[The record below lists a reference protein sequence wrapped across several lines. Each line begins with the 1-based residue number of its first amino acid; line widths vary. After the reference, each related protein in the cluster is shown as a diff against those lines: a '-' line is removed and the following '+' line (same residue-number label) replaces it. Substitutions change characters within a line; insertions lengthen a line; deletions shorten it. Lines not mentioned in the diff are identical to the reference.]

1 MKKLVVLLLAAA
13 VSLAAANKAVL
24 DNSKVTGYKIS
35 SETENYLELSF
46 NVKDINY
53 ADITT
58 EKGVFTSV
66 TIENGTLTG
75 EDGSPAMPAY
85 NKMIAMPF
93 RSEPQVEVV
102 SYETK
107 VYNLSELG
115 IKNRIMPLQPSYSKS
130 SKPEDRLFIYNESAY
145 KSSKF
150 NESPIASVS
159 KSGTMRG
166 IGVGVISVEPI
177 RYNPSTG
184 DITVYNNV
192 KVRVN
197 FIGADPRA
205 AEIAKAE
212 YSPFFESAYAQLIN
226 YKPLDTKADITTYP
240 ITYLILAN
248 SGLNG
253 NADLNRL
260 IAWKKEKGFNVI
272 VNYVTAASTI
282 TTNDTWIE
290 NQYNTLNPKPS
301 FVLVVGDHDGTY
313 GVLSEVNPPLGSTG
327 SVTRS
332 DLLYGVMGAT
342 SSTNKIPSMYVG
354 RFSVV
359 ALADL
364 TAQVNKTLWY
374 EKEQFLV
381 PTPDLNYLTY
391 TLGVAGVDASYAE
404 NFGDPQIYYGWTY
417 YFNAAHGM
425 ANSQTY
431 FSNES
436 NASTADLEIR
446 NFMSAGAAFYNYT
459 AHGDITM
466 FYDPNFTNA
475 HVDAMTNTNKYPIM
489 VGNCCLTGSFG
500 TTECFGEALLN
511 APNKGA
517 VGYIGA
523 SMSTYWNEDLTMGV
537 GMDVNGQ
544 PAPALDVANPGM
556 YDGIMALGYSSLG
569 AMKHVGLMA
578 VDNNNQTYE
587 DDYWSSYHTFGD
599 PSLMPYMG
607 IPAVQTATHDGVI
620 APGVT
625 SYTVTTTPYAYVAMG
640 DQSGVLHGAARANSS
655 GVATV
660 TVTPYTVGDVGKM
673 VITAQFKRPFYADV
687 LCTGSTGG
695 TFAINQ
701 TSLSYGNVAAG
712 TSSIKTFIITNSHS
726 SEYMLG
732 DITTPSGYSVAVAS
746 KEITKDIKNVLSYS
760 VSPGTSKTFNLSFEP
775 TAGQV
780 YSGNV
785 VVTSSDDAHPT
796 QNIAVTGTG
805 TVPEAE
811 VSITDITASAA
822 PETSANR
829 SFNINNTG
837 LAELTY
843 SIAINYT
850 SGKEVKGS
858 GGPDAYGYKWTD
870 SDETNGPDYVWT
882 DISGTGT
889 LASAWTSTGTYDAK
903 DEGYSGPYN
912 LGFTFNY
919 YGVDYT
925 QVYVSS
931 NGFLMFSAPTAN
943 NYTNA
948 AIPTATAPNG
958 LIAAF
963 WDDLEGTDQ
972 GTVHYQASSGKFTV
986 QFTNWPLYA
995 GTAGNTFQM
1004 VLNSSGKIEF
1014 FYNNMT
1020 STLSGAT
1027 VGIENAAGTVGT
1039 QVVYNAAY
1047 LKDNLAIQ
1055 FTATPEWLSLDNTSG
1070 VVAAGKGSVTI
1081 GATCDA
1087 TGLELGTYTADLT
1100 VTTNDPD
1107 EGTVVIPVT
1116 FTVSNIV
1123 VPGTPS
1129 NVTTSVS
1136 GTDLIVSWDAAANAT
1151 SYDVY
1156 SSTDPYGTYTFE
1168 TNVTTTSYT
1177 TTYTAA
1183 RKFWYVVGKNATK

>member
-13 VSLAAANKAVL
+13 VSLFAANKAVL
-24 DNSKVTGYKIS
+24 DNSKVTGYNIAGES
-35 SETENYLELSF
+35 ENYLELGFS
-46 NVKDINY
+46 VRDINY
-53 ADITT
+53 ADVTT

-66 TIENGTLTG
+66 TIDEGTLTG
-75 EDGSPAMPAY
+75 ITGTPAMPAY

-93 RSEPQVEVV
+93 GATPEVEVV

-107 VYNLSELG
+107 SYKLSEFG
-115 IKNRIMPLQPSYSKS
+115 IMNPLMPAQPSYSKS

-150 NESPIASVS
+150 NESPIASVTV
-159 KSGTMRG
+159 SGTMRG

-177 RYNPSTG
+177 RYSPSTG
-184 DITVYNNV
+184 EITVYNNV
-192 KVRVN
+192 KVKVN

-248 SGLNG
+248 NGLNG
-253 NADLNRL
+253 NAKLNEL
-260 IAWKKEKGFNVI
+260 IAWKTSKGFKVV
-272 VNYVTAASTI
+272 VNYVAASSTI

-290 NQYNTLNPKPS
+290 GQYNTLNPKPS
-301 FVLVVGDHDGTY
+301 FVLIVGDHDGTY

-354 RFSVV
+354 RFSVSST
-359 ALADL
+359 ADL
-364 TAQVNKTLWY
+364 TAQVDKTIWY
-374 EKEQFLV
+374 EKGQFLV
-381 PTPDLNYLTY
+381 GTPDLNYLTY

-404 NFGDPQIYYGWTY
+404 NFGDPQIYYGWNY

-431 FSNES
+431 MSSES
-436 NASTADLEIR
+436 DASTADLEIR

-459 AHGDITM
+459 AHGDVTM
-466 FYDPNFTNA
+466 FYDPNFTND
-475 HVDAMTNTNKYPIM
+475 HVATMTNTNKYPIM

-500 TTECFGEALLN
+500 STCFGEALLR
-511 APNKGA
+511 ASSKGA

-544 PAPALDVANPGM
+544 SAPALDTANPGM
-556 YDGIMALGYSSLG
+556 YDGVMALGYSSTA

-587 DDYWSSYHTFGD
+587 DDYWSSYHLFGD
-599 PSLMPYMG
+599 PSLMPYFG
-607 IPAVQTATHDGVI
+607 IPSTMTATHDGVI

-625 SYTVTTTPYAYVAMG
+625 TYTVTTTPYAYVAMG
-640 DQSGVLHGAARANSS
+640 DATGVLHGAARANSS
-655 GVATV
+655 GVAAV

-687 LCTGSTGG
+687 NCTGATGG
-695 TFAINQ
+695 TYSDNQ
-701 TSLSYGNVAAG
+701 TSMNYGNVAAG
-712 TSSIKTFIITNSHS
+712 TSSIQTFVITNSHS
-726 SEYMLG
+726 TEYLLG
-732 DITTPSGYSVAVAS
+732 DINTPAGYSVAVAS
-746 KEITKDIKNVLSYS
+746 KELTKDVKNVLSYAVAPS
-760 VSPGTSKTFNLSFEP
+760 SSKTFNLSFEP

-785 VVTSSDDAHPT
+785 TITSTDTGHAT
-796 QNIAVTGTG
+796 NYIAVTGTG

-811 VSITDITASAA
+811 VSVTDITASAA
-822 PETSANR
+822 PETAANR

-850 SGKEVKGS
+850 SGKDVKGS
-858 GGPDAYGYKWTD
+858 GGPDAYGYKWKD
-870 SDETNGPDYVWT
+870 SDEVGGPVYSWV
-882 DISGTGT
+882 DITGVGTPVI
-889 LASAWTSTGTYDAK
+889 LSDDAETGSIAM
-903 DEGYSGPYN
+903 GM
-912 LGFTFNY
+912 TFNL

-925 QVYVSS
+925 NVVIGA
-931 NGFLMFSAPTAN
+931 NGAITFNGSDIA
-943 NYTNA
+943 YSNA
-948 AIPTATAPNG
+948 AIPSTATPQAIVA
-958 LIAAF
+958 LI
-963 WDDLEGTDQ
+963 WDDLDPASANNKIYYYYDAANSRFIVSYINVPHYGTTSNNIAQ
-972 GTVHYQASSGKFTV
+972 ML
-986 QFTNWPLYA
+986 LY
-995 GTAGNTFQM
+995 T
-1004 VLNSSGKIEF
+1004 SGKIVF
-1014 FYNNMT
+1014 QYQTVGASSVTT
-1020 STLSGAT
+1020 ST
-1027 VGIENAAGTVGT
+1027 VGIENGDGTIGT

-1047 LKDNLAIQ
+1047 LKDNLAVQ
-1055 FTATPEWLSLDNTSG
+1055 FTATPEWLTLDNTSG

-1087 TGLELGTYTADLT
+1087 TGLDYGTYTADLT

-1107 EGTVVIPVT
+1107 EGTVIIPVT
-1116 FTVSNIV
+1116 FTVADVIIPGAPTNV
-1123 VPGTPS
+1123 V
-1129 NVTTSVS
+1129 TSVS
-1136 GTDLIVSWDAAANAT
+1136 GTDLVISWAVSADAT

-1156 SSTDPYGTYTFE
+1156 SSTEPYGTFTFE
-1168 TNVTTTSYT
+1168 TNVATNSYT
-1177 TTYTAA
+1177 TTYTAS
-1183 RKFWYVVGKNATK
+1183 RKFWYVIAKN

>member
-13 VSLAAANKAVL
+13 VSLVAANKAVL
-24 DNSKVTGYKIS
+24 DNSKVTGYNITGES
-35 SETENYLELSF
+35 ENYLELGF
-46 NVKDINY
+46 NIKDINY
-53 ADITT
+53 ADVTT

-66 TIENGTLTG
+66 TIDNGTLAG
-75 EDGSPAMPAY
+75 IIGSPAMPAY
-85 NKMIAMPF
+85 NKMIAMPYGATP
-93 RSEPQVEVV
+93 EVEVI

-107 VYNLSELG
+107 SYKLSDLG
-115 IKNRIMPLQPSYSKS
+115 IINPLMPAQPSYSKS
-130 SKPEDRLFIYNESAY
+130 SKPEDRKFIYNESSY

-150 NESPIASVS
+150 NESPIASVTV
-159 KSGTMRG
+159 SGTMRG
-166 IGVGVISVEPI
+166 VGVGVISVEPI

-184 DITVYNNV
+184 EITVYNNV

-197 FIGADPRA
+197 YIGADPRA

-240 ITYLILAN
+240 VTYLILAN

-272 VNYVTAASTI
+272 VNYVAAASTI

-290 NQYNTLNPKPS
+290 SQYNTLNPKPS

-327 SVTRS
+327 AVTRS

-381 PTPDLNYLTY
+381 ATPDLNYLTY
-391 TLGVAGVDASYAE
+391 TLGVAGVDASYSE
-404 NFGDPQIYYGWTY
+404 PFGDPQIYYGWTY

-431 FSNES
+431 MSNES
-436 NASTADLEIR
+436 DASTADLEIR

-459 AHGDITM
+459 AHGDVTM
-466 FYDPNFTNA
+466 FYDPNFTND
-475 HVDAMTNTNKYPIM
+475 HVATMTNTNKYPIM

-500 TTECFGEALLN
+500 SLCFGEALLR
-511 APNKGA
+511 ASNKGA

-544 PAPALDVANPGM
+544 PAPALDVAHPGM
-556 YDGIMALGYSSLG
+556 YDGIMALGYSSVG

-587 DDYWSSYHTFGD
+587 DDYWSAYHTFGD
-599 PSLMPYMG
+599 PSLMPYLG

-625 SYTVTTTPYAYVAMG
+625 TYTVTTTPYAYVAMG

-655 GVATV
+655 GVAVVPV
-660 TVTPYTVGDVGKM
+660 TAYTVGNTGKL

-687 LCTGSTGG
+687 LCTGATGG

-712 TSSIKTFIITNSHS
+712 TSSIKTFIITNSHAT
-726 SEYMLG
+726 EYILG
-732 DITTPSGYSVAVAS
+732 DITTPTGYSVAVAS
-746 KEITKDIKNVLSYS
+746 KEIKKDIKNVLGYAVAPSS
-760 VSPGTSKTFNLSFEP
+760 SKTFNLSFEP

-811 VSITDITASAA
+811 VSVTDITAAAA
-822 PETSANR
+822 PETSTDR
-829 SFNINNTG
+829 DFNINNTG

-850 SGKEVKGS
+850 SGKDVKGS
-858 GGPDAYGYKWTD
+858 GGPDAYGYKWKD
-870 SDETNGPDYVWT
+870 SDEVGGPVYGWV
-882 DISGTGT
+882 DITGVGTPVI
-889 LASAWTSTGTYDAK
+889 LSDDAETGSIAM
-903 DEGYSGPYN
+903 GM
-912 LGFTFNY
+912 TFNL

-925 QVYVSS
+925 SMVIGA
-931 NGFLMFSAPTAN
+931 NGAVTFNGSDIS
-943 NYTNA
+943 YTNA
-948 AIPTATAPNG
+948 AIPSTATPQAIVA
-958 LIAAF
+958 LI
-963 WDDLEGTDQ
+963 WDDLDPASANNKIYYYYDSANSRFIVSYINVPHYGTTSNNIAQ
-972 GTVHYQASSGKFTV
+972 ML
-986 QFTNWPLYA
+986 LY
-995 GTAGNTFQM
+995 T
-1004 VLNSSGKIEF
+1004 SGKIVF
-1014 FYNNMT
+1014 QYQTVGASSVTT
-1020 STLSGAT
+1020 ST
-1027 VGIENAAGTVGT
+1027 VGIENGDGTIGT

-1107 EGTVVIPVT
+1107 EGTVIIPVT

-1136 GTDLIVSWDAAANAT
+1136 GTDLTISWAASANAT

-1156 SSTDPYGTYTFE
+1156 SSTEPYGTYTLE
-1168 TNVTTTSYT
+1168 TNVATTSYT